1 MFALGIIAVALMGIL
16 SMIVAAQKN
25 KESMRELTLA
35 KETAAAKLE
44 EIRSQAYTAIPTTY
58 GTGQPGQYFNVQGLF
73 DPTNTGG
80 GKLARGEVRLV
91 TQNSE
96 LLDITVVVSWK
107 GVSGPRNYSLRTLV
121 AR

>member
-16 SMIVAAQKN
+16 SMIVSAQKN

-44 EIRSQAYTAIPTTY
+44 EIRSQTFTSIPTTY
-58 GTGQPGQYFNVQGLF
+58 GSGQTGQFFNVQGLF
-73 DPTNTGG
+73 DPTNTAGG
-80 GKLARGEVRLV
+80 RLARGEVRLV
-91 TQNSE
+91 TNNSE
-96 LLDITVVVSWK
+96 LLDVTVLITWK
-107 GVSGPRNYSLRTLV
+107 GVAGPKSYTLRTLV